1 MKVAPVDRYGGWRPG
16 GAGSESR
23 TAAANKLQSA
33 LPATASEASTATPAS
48 GRELPI
54 VPVKQGA
61 DVAARTVLQSDRPKG
76 LDAALNVFNEFKLTT
91 DAATTPTTV
100 EIFGQGQHSTDT
112 STAGVSGE
120 GDAKVPRGVAS
131 PKTRGPNGDAEV
143 NPDAAKAAKKSSDVA
158 AQADEAKLPPK
169 EPITKLLIDL
179 VQNVWEASRS
189 VVDANVPKVKAGAPL
204 LPSVEV
210 SVKASGGA
218 SSALASYGVAVTGR

>member
-112 STAGVSGE
+112 STVGASGE
-120 GDAKVPRGVAS
+120 GDVKVPRGVTS
-131 PKTRGPNGDAEV
+131 SKTKGANVDVEV
-143 NPDAAKAAKKSSDVA
+143 NPDASKAAKKSSGVA
-158 AQADEAKLPPK
+158 AQSDEAKLPPK

-204 LPSVEV
+204 LPSVEE
-210 SVKASGGA
+210 SVKVSGGT
-218 SSALASYGVAVTGR
+218 SSALAGYTVAVTGR